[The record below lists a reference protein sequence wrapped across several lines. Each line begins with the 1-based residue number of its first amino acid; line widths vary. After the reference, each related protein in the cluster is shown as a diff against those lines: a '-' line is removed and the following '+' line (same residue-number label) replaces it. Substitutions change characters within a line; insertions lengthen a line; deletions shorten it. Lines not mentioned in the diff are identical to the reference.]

1 MLLIAGLG
9 NPGEEHASNRH
20 NIGFV
25 AADAIARRHGFSPW
39 RRKFRGLVAEGEIA
53 GHKVMLLKPQ
63 TFMNRSGESVGE
75 AMRFLKIAPADLLVV
90 YDELDLVEGKV
101 RVKTGGGAGGHNGIR
116 SIDAHCGKDYRRL
129 RLGIGHPGDK
139 ARVTGHVLGDFA
151 RSDSEW
157 LTPLMDRIADNAA
170 LLVKG
175 DDAGFMNRM
184 ALGESAAASAGQGR
198 AGRTSTGQSHVRAAR
213 PKPVPPAPVAGPMAA
228 MLRKIFGG
236 GDAASAGSSP
246 TGDLAGIRAAYADRM
261 IAAANSDN
269 RRLRDAFAA
278 VPREDFLPPPPW
290 RILAGGRILADA
302 TADPRDLYRNVLV
315 AIDPARGINNGEPSL
330 HAAWMAAVDPQPGDT
345 VCHVGAGG
353 GYYTAILAGLVGA
366 TGRVVAYEIE
376 ADLAADAKRNLSRY
390 ANVQAVAGDAAAIPV
405 PACDILYV
413 NAALACPPL
422 AWLNAL
428 KPGGRLVFPWR
439 PTQEVALTL
448 LVKRLPNGFAVR
460 PLMGAWFIP
469 LAGAGAAP
477 AMAKAPN
484 RHTAM
489 TIRSLVLTADRQ
501 PDKTAIA
508 VFDDLWFSNHKLAG
522 DE

>member
-9 NPGEEHASNRH
+9 NPGEEHALNRH
-20 NIGFV
+20 NIGFM
-25 AADAIARRHGFSPW
+25 AADAIARRHSFSPW

-53 GHKVMLLKPQ
+53 GCKTMLLKPQ
-63 TFMNRSGESVGE
+63 TYMNLSGESVGE
-75 AMRFLKIAPADLLVV
+75 AMRFLKIAPADLLVI

-101 RVKTGGGAGGHNGIR
+101 RIKTGGGAGGHNGIR

-151 RSDSEW
+151 RADSEW
-157 LTPLMDRIADNAA
+157 LTPLLDRIADNAIHLA
-170 LLVKG
+170 QG

-184 ALGESAAASAGQGR
+184 ALPAGEGAAGTARKGS
-198 AGRTSTGQSHVRAAR
+198 SHVRAAR
-213 PKPVPPAPVAGPMAA
+213 PKPVSSPPAAGPMAA
-228 MLRKIFGG
+228 MLKKIFGG
-236 GDAASAGSSP
+236 GEAVSAGKNP
-246 TGDLAGIRAAYADRM
+246 TGDLAEIRAAYADRLM
-261 IAAANSDN
+261 AAADSDN

-290 RILAGGRILADA
+290 RILAGGRVLADA
-302 TADPRDLYRNVLV
+302 TANPRELYRNVLV

-330 HAAWMAAVDPQPGDT
+330 HAAWMAAVDPRPGDT
-345 VCHVGAGG
+345 ICHVGAGG
-353 GYYTAILAGLVGA
+353 GYYTAILAELVGDK
-366 TGRVVAYEIE
+366 GRVVAYEIE
-376 ADLAADAKRNLSRY
+376 ADLAVDAKRNLSRY
-390 ANVQAVAGDAAAIPV
+390 ANARVVAGDAAASPI

-413 NAALACPPL
+413 NAGLACPPL
-422 AWLNAL
+422 AWLSAL
-428 KPGGRLVFPWR
+428 KPGGQLVFPWR

-448 LVKRLPNGFAVR
+448 LVTRRPNGFAVR

-469 LAGAGAAP
+469 LAGAGAGP

-489 TIRSLVLTADRQ
+489 TIRSLVLMADRQ

-508 VFDDLWFSNHKLAG
+508 VFDDLWFSNRKLADG
-522 DE
+522 E